1 MDLDFISKVDI
12 ERNLQEGEGGD
23 MEEKALIKNEINI
36 TLSHSED
43 DKQIS
48 LNEKSEGWRPPPM

>member
-1 MDLDFISKVDI
+1 
-12 ERNLQEGEGGD
+12 

-36 TLSHSED
+36 TLSHSDD

-48 LNEKSEGWRPPPM
+48 LNEKSEGLRPPLI